1 MHALGLQFGGL
12 QYKGAVL
19 AKVARSKRRKNAKP
33 LLKKRQITSKNA
45 KQAET
50 SQMLLV
56 LTFPN
61 D

>member
-19 AKVARSKRRKNAKP
+19 AKVARSKRRKNAK
-33 LLKKRQITSKNA
+33 LVKKRQITSTNA

-56 LTFPN
+56 LTFP
-61 D
+61 DD